1 MRKTSPKKLAMSHE
15 KYGLPVSGD
24 RRKIM
29 PLAEAQRNQLARCP
43 AEEIGLSVVRELSR
57 SVEKRSPK
65 SIL

>member
-1 MRKTSPKKLAMSHE
+1 MSHE
-15 KYGLPVSGD
+15 KYGLHASGD

-29 PLAEAQRNQLARCP
+29 PLAEAQRNSLLPVRLRRLKLA
-43 AEEIGLSVVRELSR
+43 VVRELSR